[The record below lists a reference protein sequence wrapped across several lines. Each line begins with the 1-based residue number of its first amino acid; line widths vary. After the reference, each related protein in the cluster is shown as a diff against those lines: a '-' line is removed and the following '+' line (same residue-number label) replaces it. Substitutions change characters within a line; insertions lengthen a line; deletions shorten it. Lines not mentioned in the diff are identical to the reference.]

1 MSDTNSDVTAGAV
14 DKQLQRGHNE
24 GEVARAERSP
34 QVDKTDPDTDVVA
47 SAESPDKRHPAKP
60 DRQPP
65 KAGKRNDGAGAAAS
79 APSLRDRLL
88 ASFILPPVKIDPKSL
103 PPQLYDALDAANLTG
118 AENLPVAVFTT
129 LTAITAVAAPG
140 LQCALERPGLGMTNA
155 LSLRL
160 ALVAGQLTSPVLPP
174 PILGAVYDAEADAL
188 DAHTE
193 EVKHIDQ
200 ARQTAEQYSRLR
212 DQAARSGIELAI
224 DLPLPD
230 EMPDRRRV
238 RPRMV
243 VVDKAASAI
252 LAAAAGETGILV
264 VDHRRCPWLATIGD
278 NYDTATD
285 ALLNA
290 AAAGH
295 PIPVENPITGRVTM
309 RSLPVSV
316 VGVLERDGAGSLCN
330 ANRAQLAATVFM
342 QALAPPST
350 GDHTKIS
357 EVFRRVRSLP
367 PVRLQLPRTEALVVA
382 AEGWLQAATDVQKPA
397 ADFLMGAP
405 DLTRRLAAALHLAT
419 MSDATNCA
427 IPAKTVAAAIRLVN
441 DAVLPFA
448 AALLEPCSTSQVE
461 RDARR
466 IIGYLRTHA
475 SLVDRLFERRAL
487 LRSWQRSM
495 SALRLDAALA
505 LLVEADLLKDMDAHG
520 RLFEVAPAV
529 FEAI

>member
-1 MSDTNSDVTAGAV
+1 M
-14 DKQLQRGHNE
+14 
-24 GEVARAERSP
+24 
-34 QVDKTDPDTDVVA
+34 
-47 SAESPDKRHPAKP
+47 
-60 DRQPP
+60 
-65 KAGKRNDGAGAAAS
+65 
-79 APSLRDRLL
+79 
-88 ASFILPPVKIDPKSL
+88 KIDPKSL

-309 RSLPVSV
+309 RSVPVECHR
-316 VGVLERDGAGSLCN
+316 GPGA
-330 ANRAQLAATVFM
+330 
-342 QALAPPST
+342 
-350 GDHTKIS
+350 
-357 EVFRRVRSLP
+357 
-367 PVRLQLPRTEALVVA
+367 
-382 AEGWLQAATDVQKPA
+382 
-397 ADFLMGAP
+397 
-405 DLTRRLAAALHLAT
+405 
-419 MSDATNCA
+419 
-427 IPAKTVAAAIRLVN
+427 
-441 DAVLPFA
+441 
-448 AALLEPCSTSQVE
+448 
-461 RDARR
+461 
-466 IIGYLRTHA
+466 
-475 SLVDRLFERRAL
+475 
-487 LRSWQRSM
+487 
-495 SALRLDAALA
+495 
-505 LLVEADLLKDMDAHG
+505 
-520 RLFEVAPAV
+520 
-529 FEAI
+529 